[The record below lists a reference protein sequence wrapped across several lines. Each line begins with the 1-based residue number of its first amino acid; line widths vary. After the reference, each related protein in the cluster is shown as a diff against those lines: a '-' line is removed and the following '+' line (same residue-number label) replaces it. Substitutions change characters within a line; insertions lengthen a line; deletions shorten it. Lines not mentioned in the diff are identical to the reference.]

1 MRVALL
7 GQKVDQLGKT
17 LVQQLDQIQ
26 QKRYDLRGV
35 RSDSVK

>member
-7 GQKVDQLGKT
+7 GKKVDQLGKT

-26 QKRYDLRGV
+26 QKGTSYV
-35 RSDSVK
+35 V